1 MIFLGRKGLK
11 KRLTCMPSFEKLLHI
26 AAPSS
31 LPILLLGESGS
42 GKEVA
47 ARRLHSLSSRAHGP
61 FIPVNC
67 GALAPGLLESLLCGH
82 LRGAFT
88 GADREQLGFVRAAAG
103 GTLFLDELGE
113 LPLEAQCRLLRILQE
128 RCVTPLGSQK
138 EIGVDFRLVC
148 ATHHDLEED
157 VRQGRFRSDLYF
169 RIAVLPIRVPAL
181 RERSADFAALAQ
193 SLWQEIADSKAPPL
207 EARQIL
213 LLASQA
219 WPGNIR
225 QLRNVLERYALLRP
239 HQMSLEDILAGECFA
254 LFGRPA
260 LPAQAANDGTWEKAP
275 LRERIRES
283 LRAHNDNKS
292 RAAQALGISRGCLC
306 HHLRKEKAA

>member
-1 MIFLGRKGLK
+1 
-11 KRLTCMPSFEKLLHI
+11 MPSFEQLLHI

-47 ARRLHSLSSRAHGP
+47 ARRLHSLSSRAQGP

-128 RCVTPLGSQK
+128 RSVTPLGSQK

-181 RERSADFAALAQ
+181 RERPDDFAALAQ
-193 SLWQEIADSKAPPL
+193 SLWQDIAGSTLPSL
-207 EARQIL
+207 EARHIL
-213 LLASQA
+213 LLASHP

-239 HQMSLEDILAGECFA
+239 HQTSLEDILAGERFPLDCS
-254 LFGRPA
+254 PIE
-260 LPAQAANDGTWEKAP
+260 PAQTANHTAWDGTR

-292 RAAQALGISRGCLC
+292 RAARALGISRGCLC